1 MKKTGGR
8 KSRDTLPLNISL
20 FCVPCRRRFLHWDRL
35 GIARK
40 QPQFPNNQQS
50 MCHPLKNEIY
60 ENIIK
65 KLWHEWLLHHF
76 SNDTQ
81 NLLFYWANH
90 SDDTLKWNLKT
101 DFFNRAT
108 LSNVTQNL
116 VLYHAT
122 FSNDT
127 QKLVFNASIF
137 YVSKIAFVAC
147 ESWSLWTVT
156 SRGGLSGAA
165 GSVCT
170 RTGPLRTVLSP
181 PRVTTSTTTYK

>member
-1 MKKTGGR
+1 MYLVEDDFSIGIGWG
-8 KSRDTLPLNISL
+8 LPGNSHSSLTISK
-20 FCVPCRRRFLHWDRL
+20 VH
-35 GIARK
+35 
-40 QPQFPNNQQS
+40 

-65 KLWHEWLLHHF
+65 KLWQEWLLHHF

-181 PRVTTSTTTYK
+181 PRVTTSTTTYSTNKRQ